1 MIVLYVFILGLLVGS
16 FLNVLIYRLPREL
29 PFVKGRSHCPRC
41 DRVLVW
47 YDLIP
52 LISYIVLFGRC
63 RSCKRHISLQY
74 PLIELASGLL
84 FVFAPSLL
92 WLIAL
97 EIFLVLSVIDL
108 RHLLIP
114 DGLLVVLVALAL
126 AMRVAWHSANLLS
139 ALGIGGFFLLIW
151 LISHGKWIGFG
162 DVKLGAALGLLFGF
176 PGAIVV
182 LYGGV
187 VFGGLVGII
196 LLLLRKA
203 NRKTAVP
210 LGTFL
215 ALAAIAYI
223 LYEPAQRIFTY

>member
-1 MIVLYVFILGLLVGS
+1 M
-16 FLNVLIYRLPREL
+16 
-29 PFVKGRSHCPRC
+29 
-41 DRVLVW
+41 
-47 YDLIP
+47 
-52 LISYIVLFGRC
+52 
-63 RSCKRHISLQY
+63 
-74 PLIELASGLL
+74 
-84 FVFAPSLL
+84 
-92 WLIAL
+92 

-196 LLLLRKA
+196 LLLLR
-203 NRKTAVP
+203 
-210 LGTFL
+210 
-215 ALAAIAYI
+215 
-223 LYEPAQRIFTY
+223 